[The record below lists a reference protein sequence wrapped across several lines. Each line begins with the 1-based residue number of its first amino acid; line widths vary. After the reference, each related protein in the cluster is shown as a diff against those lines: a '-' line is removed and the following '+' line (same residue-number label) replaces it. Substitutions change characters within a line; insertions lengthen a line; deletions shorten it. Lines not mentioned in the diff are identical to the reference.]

1 LLFSA
6 LGICF
11 QDTNHPTPQAMR
23 ALVLTYCRIP
33 KLLLLAAISST
44 AAAASSDQAAIE
56 AVESKQA
63 AAWNAH
69 DAAAYADLFT
79 PDGDVVNVVGW
90 WWKGR
95 EEIRSKLTDAFAL
108 VFKDSRLTITDVQ
121 VRKLS
126 SDVAVAHVRWTMT
139 GALPPPGEPAPPQG
153 GIQLQVLVR
162 SEDGW
167 RIASFQNTNS
177 RAERPFPKA
186 GELQPAA
193 PAARSQ
199 PVGAYQSLSVQDFAT
214 DGVKL
219 AAASAKVS
227 MTGAYILQGDRGM
240 LYADVQAIIKMRY
253 GPKAGIQPSVPL
265 LTNAASDQFRRR
277 VLACQTDPSASEVG
291 CTVKIRGRATLCT
304 VTIASGDTREAPC
317 VNVEDGK

>member
-1 LLFSA
+1 M
-6 LGICF
+6 G
-11 QDTNHPTPQAMR
+11 
-23 ALVLTYCRIP
+23 ALVFTGSRIS
-33 KLLLLAAISST
+33 KLLLLAAIAST
-44 AAAASSDQAAIE
+44 AVAAATSDQAAIE

-79 PDGDVVNVVGW
+79 PDGDVVNVIGW

-95 EEIRSKLTDAFAL
+95 DEIRSKLTDAFAF

-126 SDVAVAHVRWTMT
+126 SDIAVAHVRWTMT
-139 GALPPPGEPAPPQG
+139 GALSPPSEPAPPRE

-177 RAERPFPKA
+177 RPERPFPKA
-186 GELQPAA
+186 GEQRPVEPA
-193 PAARSQ
+193 PRSQ
-199 PVGAYQSLSVQDFAT
+199 AIASYQSLSVEEFAT

-219 AAASAKVS
+219 AAAGAKVS
-227 MTGAYILQGDRGM
+227 MTGAYILQDNREM
-240 LYADVQAIIKMRY
+240 LYADVQAIIRMRY
-253 GPKAGIQPSVPL
+253 APKAGIQPTVPL
-265 LTNAASDQFRRR
+265 LTHDASDQFRRR
-277 VLACQTDPSASEVG
+277 VLACQTDLSASKVG
-291 CTVKIRGRATLCT
+291 CTVKIRGIATLCT
-304 VTIASGDTREAPC
+304 VTIASGNTREVPC
-317 VNVEDGK
+317 VNVEGGR